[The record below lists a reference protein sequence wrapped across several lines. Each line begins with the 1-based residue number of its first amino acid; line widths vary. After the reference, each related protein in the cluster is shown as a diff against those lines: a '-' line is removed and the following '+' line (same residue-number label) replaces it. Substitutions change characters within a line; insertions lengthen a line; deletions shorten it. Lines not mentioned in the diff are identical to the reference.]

1 MPKADSV
8 LSTPPANTRISQVDA
23 TSRRRFLSQAA
34 GVAAG
39 GSVLALATITPAPA
53 AGAPASALDA
63 ANASPALRAATI
75 ALDEAHG
82 RMKEARAAFDAA
94 DKLPEEWQRLNP
106 EPTGRRA
113 IKRWNRRE
121 REYRYS
127 VTMPPWEAV
136 LTAEDDFREA
146 KIAVAK
152 IDARDMGELA
162 LKACL
167 SGVYDAVHLT
177 YPNAAV
183 IGFSVAL
190 NLISL
195 TVHA

>member
-1 MPKADSV
+1 VSAAAA
-8 LSTPPANTRISQVDA
+8 PA
-23 TSRRRFLSQAA
+23 
-34 GVAAG
+34 
-39 GSVLALATITPAPA
+39 LALDP
-53 AGAPASALDA
+53 

-82 RMKEARAAFDAA
+82 RLKEARGTFDAA

-136 LTAEDDFREA
+136 LTAEDDFRA
-146 KIAVAK
+146 AQMAVAK
-152 IDARDMGELA
+152 IDARDMSELA

-167 SGVYDAVHLT
+167 SGVYDSVHT
-177 YPNAAV
+177 SWPNNPAV

-195 TVHA
+195 TMAVQS